1 MRRSRGGRVS
11 MFHAAM
17 PLVSGAERLLKR
29 FQSFTRCALVSK
41 KRLGELAQVHPI
53 TRALSGTPPSTKRM
67 AEKRINNNTNNRPN
81 NNSAGEQHTPAAR
94 DDRIVFGI
102 INKQESRETRR
113 ISASAPHNASVIREP
128 DVHVRQHNRGERLL
142 KER

>member
-53 TRALSGTPPSTKRM
+53 TRALSGTPPSTGQQD
-67 AEKRINNNTNNRPN
+67 
-81 NNSAGEQHTPAAR
+81 GET
-94 DDRIVFGI
+94 
-102 INKQESRETRR
+102 NKQ
-113 ISASAPHNASVIREP
+113 
-128 DVHVRQHNRGERLL
+128 QHKQQTQQQFRGGTTHPRG
-142 KER
+142 KG